1 MPDIYL
7 RIYVCVHVQRLFS
20 KLFTP
25 LLKARKNDSLR
36 SQNIC
41 RGKSGL
47 PLNAKQLLS
56 SVIFEEFMRVIK
68 FTKIEGK

>member
-1 MPDIYL
+1 M
-7 RIYVCVHVQRLFS
+7 HVQRLFS
-20 KLFTP
+20 ELFTA

-36 SQNIC
+36 SQNIF

-56 SVIFEEFMRVIK
+56 SVIFEEVMPVIK
-68 FTKIEGK
+68 FTRVEGR